1 MSQEKRQPPRAIA
14 LKYDESATA
23 PSVVAKGRGE
33 IAEGILALAEK
44 HDVPVREDGDLL
56 QLLYAC
62 DLGDEIPVDLYE
74 AVAEL
79 LAYLYELNQA
89 THDEGSGAA

>member
-1 MSQEKRQPPRAIA
+1 MSAEEARPPRAIA
-14 LKYDESATA
+14 LKYDESAVA

-33 IAEGILALAEK
+33 IAESILALAEM

-62 DLGDEIPVDLYE
+62 DLGDEIPVDLYA

-79 LAYLYELNQA
+79 LAYLYELN
-89 THDEGSGAA
+89 AAAAE

>member
-1 MSQEKRQPPRAIA
+1 MKQDRPHPRAIA
-14 LKYDESATA
+14 LKYEADALPA

-33 IAEGILALAEK
+33 VARNILELADR
-44 HDVPVREDGDLL
+44 HDVPVRRDEDLL

-62 DLGDEIPVDLYE
+62 DLGDEIPVDLYT

-79 LAYLYELNQA
+79 LAYLYELN
-89 THDEGSGAA
+89 GSR